1 MSVQSVVPT
10 GPSDSQSVPHS
21 SVARA
26 RAYGDRSGPPEKATD
41 AIKPLRLKNPVRL
54 KSGPDV
60 TAEKAAITAA
70 KQSGHPPVFQMPSG
84 AKYMASGPAAIA
96 AKPSTAPEPGQA
108 PQPQPQN
115 G

>member
-1 MSVQSVVPT
+1 MSVQSVV
-10 GPSDSQSVPHS
+10 SDKQSVPHG

-26 RAYGDRSGPPEKATD
+26 RSYGERSGQHNKASD

-60 TAEKAAITAA
+60 TAEKAAIAAA

-84 AKYMASGPAAIA
+84 AKYMASGPSALAP
-96 AKPSTAPEPGQA
+96 KTGQTAQPG
-108 PQPQPQN
+108 PTMQPQPQN